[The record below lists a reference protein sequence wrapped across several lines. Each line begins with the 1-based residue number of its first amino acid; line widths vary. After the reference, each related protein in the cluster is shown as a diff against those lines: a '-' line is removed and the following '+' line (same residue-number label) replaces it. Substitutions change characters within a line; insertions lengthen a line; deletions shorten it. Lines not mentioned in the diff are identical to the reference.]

1 MLHHEVGDRHPL
13 VRISAS
19 DSVSLRPLAFPAC
32 LALLASTADA
42 QFINRAL
49 WLGDERE
56 GFRRDYR
63 QDEEYFLNRAA
74 YTDPAPWRADL
85 AQLFGNRLHAAAG
98 SVSSDELTVEAGAD
112 VGVELGHGFTGRFH
126 YLQSE
131 HQSARFER
139 FAFGLDA
146 ALCDSSA
153 LFAELEG
160 TADKSRADLALGL
173 ALAAGE
179 SSAHRLSVSLVDF
192 SHGKSDEFEYSH
204 QPFGLGMAGSVG
216 NGEGSA
222 LLYELGF
229 QAPFEQR
236 DHTSGERF
244 EMHRAIGALEARA
257 PLGERDRLVLGLE
270 GELTGKTLEP
280 GSAATS
286 PQTADIDKTRLR
298 GEWWRSDEDGRA
310 WALGA
315 SYLYLDEDYG
325 QPGDPGGAGRTRREE
340 LMLIARAHVPLGG
353 AWSVEPY
360 VLGGRVDLETEGT
373 QEDLDGDD
381 FLGFQGKC
389 GTPLRFDFSE
399 HAWLRI
405 DLSMQLDELAF
416 GGGAVQLVASF

>member
-1 MLHHEVGDRHPL
+1 
-13 VRISAS
+13 VR
-19 DSVSLRPLAFPAC
+19 LRPLSLPAC

-49 WLGDERE
+49 WLGDDRE
-56 GFRRDYR
+56 GFQRDYR
-63 QDEEYFLNRAA
+63 QDEEYFLDRAA
-74 YTDPAPWRADL
+74 YVDPAPWRAIDP
-85 AQLFGNRLHAAAG
+85 AQLFANRLSAAAG
-98 SVSSDELTVEAGAD
+98 SVSSDELTVEANAD
-112 VGVELGHGFTGRFH
+112 VRAELGRGVTGRFH

-146 ALCDSSA
+146 ALWRSAA
-153 LFAELEG
+153 LFAQVEG

-173 ALAAGE
+173 ALSAGE
-179 SSAHRLSVSLVDF
+179 RSAHRLSLSLVDF
-192 SHGKSDEFEYSH
+192 PQGKSDEFDYVH
-204 QPFGLGMAGSVG
+204 QPYGLGLAGFVSDG
-216 NGEGSA
+216 AGRA

-236 DHTSGERF
+236 DLETDERF
-244 EMHRAIGALEARA
+244 EMQRTIGSIEVRA
-257 PLGERDRLVLGLE
+257 PLGERERLVLGLD

-286 PQTADIDKTRLR
+286 PQSADIDKTRLR
-298 GEWWRSDEDGRA
+298 AEWWRSGEAGREF
-310 WALGA
+310 ALGA

-325 QPGDPGGAGRTRREE
+325 DAGDPGEAGRTRREE
-340 LMLIARAHVPLGG
+340 LMLLARARFPLGG
-353 AWSVEPY
+353 AWSLEPY

-373 QEDLDGDD
+373 QAELDGDD

-389 GTPLRFDFSE
+389 GAPLRFDFSE
-399 HAWLRI
+399 FASLRV
-405 DLSMQLDELAF
+405 DLSLELDELAF